1 MTVKHNIVTVQS
13 TQTHMTSWNQ
23 LRSESSI
30 IIKNISFN
38 NIYIGASGVTTS
50 NYGFRLLP
58 EQTLSIT
65 LGPYDELYGIT
76 DSLAEVSILVLEN

>member
-1 MTVKHNIVTVQS
+1 MPVKHNILLIGS
-13 TQTHMTSWNQ
+13 TQVHVTNWNP

-38 NIYIGASGVTTS
+38 NVYLGATGVTTS

-58 EQTLSIT
+58 EQTLSVT
-65 LGPYDELYGIT
+65 LGPYDELYAIS
-76 DSLAEVSILVLEN
+76 DSSAEVSILVLEN

>member
-1 MTVKHNIVTVQS
+1 MPVKHKILQIGS
-13 TQTHMTSWNQ
+13 TQTHMTNWNA

-50 NYGFRLLP
+50 DYGFRLLP

-65 LGPYDELYGIT
+65 LGPYDEIYAIT

>member
-1 MTVKHNIVTVQS
+1 MTN
-13 TQTHMTSWNQ
+13 WNA

-50 NYGFRLLP
+50 DYGFRLLP

-65 LGPYDELYGIT
+65 LGPYDEIYAIT

>member
-1 MTVKHNIVTVQS
+1 MTN
-13 TQTHMTSWNQ
+13 WNA
-23 LRSESSI
+23 LRSESSV

-50 NYGFRLLP
+50 DYGFRLLP

-65 LGPYDELYGIT
+65 LGPYDEIYAIT
-76 DSLAEVSILVLEN
+76 DSSAEVSILVLEN

>member
-1 MTVKHNIVTVQS
+1 MPVKHNILTIGP
-13 TQTHMTSWNQ
+13 TQIHMTNWNQ

-38 NIYIGASGVTTS
+38 NVYLGATGVTTS

-76 DSLAEVSILVLEN
+76 DSSAEVSILVLEN

>member
-1 MTVKHNIVTVQS
+1 MAVNHGIIQIGATAISLSNWHIQK
-13 TQTHMTSWNQ
+13 
-23 LRSESSI
+23 SESSL

-38 NIYIGASGVTTS
+38 NVYIGASHVTTS

-65 LGPYDELYGIT
+65 LGPYDEIFAIT
-76 DSLAEVSILVLEN
+76 DSTAEVSILVLEN

>member
-1 MTVKHNIVTVQS
+1 MAVNHGIIQITS
-13 TQTHMTSWNQ
+13 TATSLSNWNPN
-23 LRSESSI
+23 RSESSL

-38 NIYIGASGVTTS
+38 NVYIGASHVSTS

-65 LGPYDELYGIT
+65 LGPYDEIFAIT
-76 DSLAEVSILVLEN
+76 DSTAEVSILVLEN

>member
-1 MTVKHNIVTVQS
+1 MSVKHNILQIQPTE
-13 TQTHMTSWNQ
+13 THMTNWNP
-23 LRSESSI
+23 LRSDSSI

-38 NIYIGASGVTTS
+38 NVYIGGSGVTTN

-76 DSLAEVSILVLEN
+76 ESLAEVSILVLEN